1 MIYVRADGN
10 NKIGMGHIMRCM
22 AIAMEVEKQGE
33 KVTFLLADAA
43 PVEAIENAGFSYA
56 VLNTDYENMEEEA
69 SIIERYVDAEAKF
82 LVDSYFVTNKYFH
95 MLKKYGPVFY
105 IDDVAKFDYE
115 VDCVINGNI
124 YGDRILYKAPLVLGG
139 YQYAPIKSVFL
150 DAKDKCKPERILIT
164 TGGSDPYF
172 LTEAIV
178 KEILKDEVLSNEKI
192 DVVCGKFSES
202 YETLMSM
209 TSDKPEICIHK
220 NVAKMWELMQHTKVA
235 VTAGGTTMTELSA
248 MGVPMVCFSFV
259 DNQDRIVDT
268 FVKDGYTYYGGFYEE
283 KGETL
288 VKEVCVAL
296 KELIVNKD
304 LRKEYADKL
313 QTLVDGKG
321 SFRIAK
327 AIIEFKR

>member
-22 AIAMEVEKQGE
+22 AIATEVKKQGE
-33 KVTFLLADAA
+33 EVTFLLADDT
-43 PVEAIENAGFSYA
+43 PVEAIENAGFSYV
-56 VLNTDYENMEEEA
+56 VLNTDYEKMETEETVLEKIVV
-69 SIIERYVDAEAKF
+69 SKAKF
-82 LVDSYFVTNKYFH
+82 LVDSYFVTNEYFH

-124 YGDRILYKAPLVLGG
+124 YGDRIGYKVPLVLGG

-150 DAKDKCKPERILIT
+150 EAKEKCKPERILIT

-178 KEILKDEVLSNEKI
+178 NEILKDEVLSKEKI
-192 DVVCGKFSES
+192 DVVCGKFSDS
-202 YETLMSM
+202 YETLVNMA
-209 TSDKPEICIHK
+209 SDKPDITIHK
-220 NVAKMWELMQHTKVA
+220 NVAKMWELMQYAKVA

-259 DNQDRIVDT
+259 DNQDKIVDT
-268 FVKDGYTYYGGFYEE
+268 FVKAGYTYYGGFYEE
-283 KGETL
+283 KGDTL
-288 VKEVCVAL
+288 VKEVCKAL
-296 KELIVNKD
+296 KELIVD
-304 LRKEYADKL
+304 ESLRKEYANKL
-313 QTLVDGKG
+313 QTLVDGMG

-327 AIIEFKR
+327 AIIEYKR